1 MHAPTSARDVPRASD
16 EQARIQQANQLLAG
30 HRYGTPEH
38 ERGFELLRQ
47 AADGPLGPHA
57 QWLLGAYFLQ
67 VGVRPN
73 AQAEAARWL
82 RLAADA
88 GIPPAIDR
96 LADMHL
102 QGIGLPFSPQDA
114 LVLHRH
120 LAGEG
125 HQQSAWMA
133 GYLAG
138 QCDVSADAGARHD
151 PAATAFLRASALAFP
166 PAYYSLGLR
175 FALGTGVARDLA
187 FARALLLRA
196 ADGGFLD
203 AREAA
208 DALAP
213 EAEAG
218 GEAAAWHARL
228 KQNLDAAQPLLAMLA
243 PEAPRP
249 GQSRQQALAQLEA
262 HLVAIGHPALRLD
275 SDGRG
280 CVLSDGSAP
289 LCARREAWSWLSARP
304 RVASCRGFAT
314 REECAHLMNKVA
326 NSLTLP
332 HEYRTGRSAN
342 DDAELASFS
351 GSGRPLGAMHADPV
365 VRMLERRL
373 AVMSDWPVTAL
384 EPCSI
389 VRYRPGEEYRL
400 HVDYFTDE
408 QIATNRAQRSDRS
421 GQRIATF
428 LLYLRAA
435 DAGGETEYPDANL
448 VVQGE
453 AGMAVLH
460 FNAATDGTPD
470 LSSRHIGRPVR
481 AGEKWLWRSA
491 LRQHPIYA

>member
-1 MHAPTSARDVPRASD
+1 MHMQSPTRDTPRTVDS
-16 EQARIQQANQLLAG
+16 EQARIHQANQLLAG

-38 ERGFELLRQ
+38 ERGLELMRQ
-47 AADGPLGPHA
+47 AADGPLGPQA

-73 AQAEAARWL
+73 AQSEAARWL
-82 RLAADA
+82 RQAADA

-96 LADMHL
+96 LADVYL
-102 QGIGLPFSPQDA
+102 QGIGLPFSIQEA
-114 LVLHRH
+114 LELHRR
-120 LAGEG
+120 LAEQG
-125 HQQSAWMA
+125 QAPSAWQA
-133 GYLAG
+133 GYLAS
-138 QCDVSADAGARHD
+138 QCDASGDSRHD
-151 PAATAFLRASALAFP
+151 PAGTAFLRACALAYP

-175 FALGTGVARDLA
+175 FALGTGMTRDLA

-208 DALAP
+208 EALAP
-213 EAEAG
+213 EREAG

-228 KQNLDAAQPLLAMLA
+228 KQNLGAAQPLLANLA
-243 PEAPRP
+243 RDDARP
-249 GQSRQQALAQLEA
+249 GQSRGYVLAQLEA
-262 HLVAIGHPALRLD
+262 HLVAIGHPALQLD
-275 SDGRG
+275 QAGRA
-280 CVLSDGSAP
+280 CVLADGSDP
-289 LCARREAWSWLSARP
+289 LRARGQAWSWLSARP
-304 RVASCRGFAT
+304 KVASCREFAT

-373 AVMSDWPVTAL
+373 ATMSDWPVTAL

-389 VRYRPGEEYRL
+389 VRYQPGEEYRL
-400 HVDYFTDE
+400 HVDYFTAE
-408 QIATNRAQRSDRS
+408 QIAINCTQRSDFS

-460 FNAATDGTPD
+460 FNAAADGTPD
-470 LSSRHIGRPVR
+470 VSSRHIGQPVR